1 MVASAVFITDL
12 SGKMIISRNYR
23 GDVPMSKAVER
34 FCKYLLDTPDEQK
47 KPIFYVDTSGDCLFE
62 SDVGGSGN
70 AGESFV
76 YISVRCSST
85 LLYPDSSWWS
95 IH

>member
-47 KPIFYVDTSGDCLFE
+47 SLFFTWIHPVTACLKVMWGDRAMLE
-62 SDVGGSGN
+62 SPLCT
-70 AGESFV
+70 
-76 YISVRCSST
+76 YR
-85 LLYPDSSWWS
+85 
-95 IH
+95 